1 MFWHLMKN
9 ASRTSKGVNVTGKA
23 DKVTIRE
30 VGLRDGLQMA
40 STQVSTQV
48 KLKWCKLQHEAGF
61 QEMEVTSFVPPKLLP
76 QFADAADVLS
86 GAKQHQ
92 DLLVSVLVPNLK
104 GAVLAME
111 AGAEKITFVLSA
123 SEAHNQSNVRMS
135 TDESLTMFADVL
147 RERDERGVSDKTEI
161 AGVIA
166 TSFGCS
172 IQGRVEPDRVCQIA
186 EQMAKLGADEISI
199 ADTVGYGDP
208 AAVSRL
214 FTSVSQITGDVPI
227 AAHFHDTRGLGL
239 ANVYAAAIQGVRRF
253 DASLGGLGGCPFA
266 PGATGNIATE
276 DCAYLLESIGLST
289 GIDFDKMIAV
299 REQLSD
305 WLPGETLWGKV
316 AKAGLATTFKK
327 P

>member
-1 MFWHLMKN
+1 M
-9 ASRTSKGVNVTGKA
+9 ASKA

-40 STQVSTQV
+40 SIQVSTQV
-48 KLKWCKLQHEAGF
+48 KLEWCKLQHEAGF
-61 QEMEVTSFVPPKLLP
+61 QEIEVTSFVPPKLLP
-76 QFADAADVLS
+76 QFSDASDVLA
-86 GAKQHQ
+86 GALKHEN
-92 DLLVSVLVPNLK
+92 LLASVLVPNLK
-104 GAVLAME
+104 GAIRAMDT
-111 AGAEKITFVLSA
+111 GAKKITFVLSA

-135 TDESLTMFADVL
+135 TDESLVMFADVL
-147 RERDERGVSDKTEI
+147 RERDERGLSDKIEI

-186 EQMAKLGADEISI
+186 EQMGKLGADEISI

-208 AAVSRL
+208 CAVSCL
-214 FTSVSQITGDVPI
+214 FSSVSQVVGNVPL

-239 ANVYAAAIQGVRRF
+239 ANVYAATQQGVRRF

-276 DCAYLLESIGLST
+276 DCAYLLESVGLST
-289 GIDFDKMIAV
+289 GIDFDKMIAI
-299 REQLSD
+299 RGKLPE
-305 WLPGETLWGKV
+305 WLPGEALWGKL
-316 AKAGLATTFKK
+316 AKAGPAKIFRK

>member
-1 MFWHLMKN
+1 M
-9 ASRTSKGVNVTGKA
+9 TSKA

-40 STQVSTQV
+40 SIQVSTQV
-48 KLKWCKLQHEAGF
+48 KLEWCKLQHEAGF
-61 QEMEVTSFVPPKLLP
+61 QEIEVTSFVPPKLLP
-76 QFADAADVLS
+76 QFSDASDVLA
-86 GAKQHQ
+86 GALKHEN
-92 DLLVSVLVPNLK
+92 LLASVLVPNLK
-104 GAVLAME
+104 GAIRAMDT
-111 AGAEKITFVLSA
+111 GAKKITFVLSA

-135 TDESLTMFADVL
+135 TDESLVMFSDVL
-147 RERDERGVSDKTEI
+147 RERDERGLSDKIEI

-186 EQMAKLGADEISI
+186 EQMGKLGVDEISI

-208 AAVSRL
+208 SAVSRL
-214 FTSVSQITGDVPI
+214 FSSVSQVVGNVPL

-239 ANVYAAAIQGVRRF
+239 ANVYAATQQGVRRF

-299 REQLSD
+299 REKLPE
-305 WLPGETLWGKV
+305 WLPGESLWGKL
-316 AKAGLATTFKK
+316 AKAGTAKIFRK

>member
-1 MFWHLMKN
+1 M
-9 ASRTSKGVNVTGKA
+9 ASKA

-40 STQVSTQV
+40 SIQVSTQV
-48 KLKWCKLQHEAGF
+48 KLEWCKLQHEAGF
-61 QEMEVTSFVPPKLLP
+61 QEIEVTSFVPPKLLP
-76 QFADAADVLS
+76 QFSDASDVLA
-86 GAKQHQ
+86 GALKHEN
-92 DLLVSVLVPNLK
+92 LLASVLVPNLK
-104 GAVLAME
+104 GAIRAMDT
-111 AGAEKITFVLSA
+111 GAKKITFVLSA

-135 TDESLTMFADVL
+135 TDESLVMFSDVL
-147 RERDERGVSDKTEI
+147 RERDERGLSDKIEI

-186 EQMAKLGADEISI
+186 EQMGKLGVDEISI

-208 AAVSRL
+208 SAVSRL
-214 FTSVSQITGDVPI
+214 FSSVSQVVGDVPL

-239 ANVYAAAIQGVRRF
+239 ANVYAATQQGVRRF

-276 DCAYLLESIGLST
+276 DCAYLLESVGLST
-289 GIDFDKMIAV
+289 GIDFDKMIAI
-299 REQLSD
+299 RGKLPE
-305 WLPGETLWGKV
+305 WLPGEALWGKL
-316 AKAGLATTFKK
+316 AKAGPAKIFRK

>member
-1 MFWHLMKN
+1 M
-9 ASRTSKGVNVTGKA
+9 TSKA

-40 STQVSTQV
+40 SIQVSTQV
-48 KLKWCKLQHEAGF
+48 KLEWCKLQHEAGF
-61 QEMEVTSFVPPKLLP
+61 QEIEVTSFVPPKLLP
-76 QFADAADVLS
+76 QFSDASDVLA
-86 GAKQHQ
+86 GALKHEN
-92 DLLVSVLVPNLK
+92 LLASVLVPNLK
-104 GAVLAME
+104 GAIRAMDT
-111 AGAEKITFVLSA
+111 GAKKITFVLSA

-135 TDESLTMFADVL
+135 TDESFVMFADVL
-147 RERDERGVSDKTEI
+147 RERDERGLSDKIEI

-186 EQMAKLGADEISI
+186 EQMGKLGVDEISI

-208 AAVSRL
+208 SAVSRL
-214 FTSVSQITGDVPI
+214 FSSVSQVVGDVPL

-239 ANVYAAAIQGVRRF
+239 ANVYAATQQGVRRF

-276 DCAYLLESIGLST
+276 DCAYLLESVGLST
-289 GIDFDKMIAV
+289 GIDFDKMIAI
-299 REQLSD
+299 RGKLPE
-305 WLPGETLWGKV
+305 WLPGEALWGKL
-316 AKAGLATTFKK
+316 AKAGPAKIFRK